1 MTHEDK
7 YDSSEWQELAR
18 HMSEENKDPS
28 EFFQKF
34 LTEDKYNTYKQWKE
48 LKNMDENKEIDVDFA
63 WNKVVSRLNKESN
76 LSVSNQRK
84 VFFTGR
90 IMMRIAAVILIL
102 LSLGIVTLYTVRTGF
117 PYKKTVISTDI
128 NETNRKVILPD
139 GSNVFLNRNTYLAYR
154 TNYGKSGRN
163 VELKGEAFF
172 EISADP
178 DNPFTVYAGKARIKV
193 LGTSF
198 NVITNNPESEV
209 EVFVETGH
217 VMLSDNSGKQNIL
230 LNSGYVGT
238 IGSEIPGKK
247 LNNDPNYLAWNK
259 GLLKYDGQT
268 LDVVFR
274 DLERVYD
281 MKIVADDPEIL
292 DLPWATTID
301 NQPHDTIIR
310 LICASFILGYS
321 KDGDVYHLTK
331 K

>member
-139 GSNVFLNRNTYLAYR
+139 GSNVFLKLIHNL
-154 TNYGKSGRN
+154 
-163 VELKGEAFF
+163 L
-172 EISADP
+172 
-178 DNPFTVYAGKARIKV
+178 
-193 LGTSF
+193 
-198 NVITNNPESEV
+198 
-209 EVFVETGH
+209 TGPI
-217 VMLSDNSGKQNIL
+217 M
-230 LNSGYVGT
+230 
-238 IGSEIPGKK
+238 
-247 LNNDPNYLAWNK
+247 A
-259 GLLKYDGQT
+259 
-268 LDVVFR
+268 
-274 DLERVYD
+274 
-281 MKIVADDPEIL
+281 
-292 DLPWATTID
+292 
-301 NQPHDTIIR
+301 NQPKCGT
-310 LICASFILGYS
+310 
-321 KDGDVYHLTK
+321 
-331 K
+331 